1 MPICFVNESEN
12 VLRYELDFK
21 KWKMP
26 DNMDCLLQFSMSPGI
41 YKHKSYYL

>member
-1 MPICFVNESEN
+1 MPI
-12 VLRYELDFK
+12 VLLMNQKMFCGMNWIFK

-26 DNMDCLLQFSMSPGI
+26 DNMDCLLRLSMSPGI